1 MLERG
6 KMWVPGKTSSLCSE
20 HYASD
25 DFQRPLN
32 TEVNL
37 KRDLKKDEI
46 GVCVFP
52 SIHAKWKGVDDEP
65 PSKKRM
71 EARMVRKYFHTCLT
85 HFM

>member
-1 MLERG
+1 
-6 KMWVPGKTSSLCSE
+6 MWVPGKTSSLCSE
-20 HYASD
+20 HFAPD

-32 TEVNL
+32 KEVNL

-52 SIHAKWKGVDDEP
+52 SIHAKRKGEDDEP
-65 PSKKRM
+65 PSKKRR
-71 EARMVRKYFHTCLT
+71 EARMVRKYCHTCSR